1 MTTLADQS
9 KTYADEVADTAHG
22 QHLLETLLQRAYMAG
37 ALAALTSKAPR
48 EQMLAECVQF
58 GRAVGTAAE
67 RAKA

>member
-1 MTTLADQS
+1 MTTLPEHAAE
-9 KTYADEVADTAHG
+9 YASDVADTAHG
-22 QHLLETLLQRAYMAG
+22 QHLLETLMQRAYMAG

-48 EQMLAECVQF
+48 DQLLAECVQF